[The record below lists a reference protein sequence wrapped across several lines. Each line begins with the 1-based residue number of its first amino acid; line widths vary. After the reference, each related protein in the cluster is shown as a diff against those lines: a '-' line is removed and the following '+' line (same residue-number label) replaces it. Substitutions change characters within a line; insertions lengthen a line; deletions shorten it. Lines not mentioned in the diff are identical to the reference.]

1 MIERELNAAE
11 RHVELLVE
19 IAMTPNHPAMLTLAL
34 SDAVHI
40 FHARKEM
47 ARIMFILAVRG
58 AGRPD

>member
-1 MIERELNAAE
+1 MIERELTAAE
-11 RHVELLVE
+11 RHVELLVD
-19 IAMTPNHPAMLTLAL
+19 IAMTSNHPKMLTLVL

>member
-11 RHVELLVE
+11 RHLEKLVD
-19 IAMTPNHPAMLTLAL
+19 IAMTPNHPGMLTLAL
-34 SDAVHI
+34 SDAIHI
-40 FHARKEM
+40 YHARKEM